1 MSFILDA
8 LRRADSERERG
19 RVPGLHAQPSNA
31 MSADGAVT
39 GEGRRAGWNG
49 AQWLAAALV
58 ALALLLLGGWLSLR
72 LSEPRPEGL
81 APAPTAAPPQ
91 PAPQHVSPINVPPIN
106 APTVVQAPVVSQPQV
121 PVVAPPAQPAA
132 SAAAKDQPV
141 PLLSELPAELR
152 SQIPALTSG
161 GSMYSETPANRMLI
175 LNGQLLH
182 EGDLVAGKLVLEEI
196 RLNGAVLSLKGQ
208 RFRISY

>member
-19 RVPGLHAQPSNA
+19 RVPGLHAQQASA
-31 MSADGAVT
+31 MAADGGAA
-39 GEGRRAGWNG
+39 GEGRRAGFSG
-49 AQWLAAALV
+49 AQWLLAALA

-72 LSEPRPEGL
+72 MSEPLPASVAPAEVPVPPPVQQQQPQHT
-81 APAPTAAPPQ
+81 APAPVHLPVTSQ
-91 PAPQHVSPINVPPIN
+91 APQAAVVP
-106 APTVVQAPVVSQPQV
+106 
-121 PVVAPPAQPAA
+121 PPAQPAA
-132 SAAAKDQPV
+132 SASAKDQQP

-152 SQIPALTSG
+152 SQVPALTSG

>member
-91 PAPQHVSPINVPPIN
+91 PAPQQLPPMNV
-106 APTVVQAPVVSQPQV
+106 PTVVQAPVVSQPQV
-121 PVVAPPAQPAA
+121 AVVAPPVQPAA